1 SAGAALVRERAG
13 GRARRAAA
21 GGGGSMSG
29 ESATAARGR
38 KVAVITGASSGFGA
52 ATAKALAADG
62 YELVLGARRLDR
74 LEEVATPLGAR
85 AIPLDVTDRASVEA
99 FAAQVPRADVLVA
112 NAGKALG
119 TDRIAD
125 ARDALWR
132 EMYDT
137 NVLGVLYSVQAFL
150 PKLEASGDGVVVVV
164 GSIAGF

>member
-21 GGGGSMSG
+21 GGGGRMSG
-29 ESATAARGR
+29 EAASAARGR

-74 LEEVATPLGAR
+74 LEEV

>member
-112 NAGKALG
+112 NAG
-119 TDRIAD
+119 
-125 ARDALWR
+125 
-132 EMYDT
+132 

-164 GSIAGF
+164 GSIAGFETYAGGAGYTASKHALR